1 MAFRDLDEFLVVE
14 PVVLPIRGRDYA
26 FPGSVSARV
35 WLQLQSMSEQMQA
48 ASRAAAAGE
57 EFDPDNEVL
66 SDIDEAAMMSEMLG
80 GVQDEMVAAG
90 LSSAHIRAAFYTL
103 IAWHLSGE
111 EAAEAV
117 WNAQGN
123 GGKAAAP
130 NRAAR
135 RKKSPPASSRASSN
149 AVPKSAAQLP
159 PGEASSETGS

>member
-14 PVVLPIRGRDYA
+14 PIVLPIRGRKYA

-35 WLQLQSMSEQMQA
+35 WLQLQSMSELMQA
-48 ASRAAAAGE
+48 AARAAAAGE
-57 EFDPDNEVL
+57 DYEPDEEAL
-66 SDIDEAAMMSEMLG
+66 SDVDEAAMMSEMLG
-80 GVQDEMVAAG
+80 GVQDEMVADG
-90 LSSAHIRAAFYTL
+90 LTSAHIRAAFYTL

-111 EAAEAV
+111 DAAEAV

-123 GGKAAAP
+123 GGKATAL

-135 RKKSPPASSRASSN
+135 RKKSPPARSRASS
-149 AVPKSAAQLP
+149 SAAPKNAAQSL